1 MFERGED
8 MSNECIFCK
17 IIDGSIPS
25 KKVYE
30 DEMVLAFHDVTPVAP
45 IHILIIPKKHISSI
59 MDVEEADLGYISRI
73 HLAAQKIAKDFG
85 LDDKGFR
92 VVNNCGKEGGQ
103 TVFHIHYHL
112 IGGRNLSWPPG

>member
-1 MFERGED
+1 
-8 MSNECIFCK
+8 MSSDCIFCK
-17 IIDGSIPS
+17 IIDGLIPS

-30 DEMVLAFHDVTPVAP
+30 DEMVLAFHDITPVAP
-45 IHILIIPKKHISSI
+45 IHILIIPKKHITSI
-59 MDVEEADLGYISRI
+59 IDVEEADLGYITRI
-73 HLAAQKIAKDFG
+73 HQVIQKIAKDFG

-112 IGGRNLSWPPG
+112 IGGRNMTWPPG